1 LKIES
6 SSIHAKMEIPYAKRT
21 TTLIVAARG
30 YSVAS
35 RPRGETEG
43 RTATKVRIMRRV
55 FACIFLLF
63 VAPLMA
69 QARLQ
74 TDVAAAA
81 TGPSFEAS
89 LGYVYFSM
97 AMPSQRV
104 GLSGLDANGLVKF
117 HSRWGVTVD
126 SIYARTGNVLGT
138 GHSANVL
145 SFLAG
150 PVFYPAVFRKS
161 EIFVQALAGASRV
174 ESAVPVNGTY
184 YLNGWVARPS
194 YAFGGGLEH
203 SLFGPIGVRVQGDYQ
218 RTTFGGSASAIRG
231 QNNVRLTTSLLYRFG
246 NSE

>member
-1 LKIES
+1 
-6 SSIHAKMEIPYAKRT
+6 
-21 TTLIVAARG
+21 
-30 YSVAS
+30 
-35 RPRGETEG
+35 
-43 RTATKVRIMRRV
+43 MRRV

-74 TDVAAAA
+74 TDVAPAA